1 MKAIEVHN
9 LRKTFR
15 QRRRP
20 PGLGGALRALVR
32 PAYGEVE
39 AVNGVSFAIEPG
51 EIVAFIG
58 PNGAGKST
66 TIKMLT
72 GILHPTAGEGTVL
85 GLTPW
90 RERTRLAHHIA
101 SVFGQRSQL
110 SYHLPARDSFELL
123 ASIYELDGRTYR
135 NRVGQLIKLFELGPL
150 IDTPVRRLSLGE
162 RMRCEVAASLLH
174 RPRVLFLDEPTIG
187 LDVIAKQ
194 TIRDLIR
201 RLNEEEGTTVLLT
214 SHDAG
219 DVEHVCRRAIVIN
232 HGRLM
237 FDDTVA
243 TLRREFLAAKVID
256 LVLAERASPVEYPG
270 VRCVE
275 HDDYRMRLEVD
286 TTVQQVDLIVAH
298 LVSRLRVADITISD
312 PPMEE
317 VIAEMYRRGVAAED
331 GVRPAPGGSRRSSC
345 APRADGPDSH
355 VPEATRT
362 ANGVPAPAASVAAQ
376 CAEE

>member
-1 MKAIEVHN
+1 MTAIAVSD
-9 LRKTFR
+9 LSKSFR
-15 QRRRP
+15 QRVRAA
-20 PGLGGALRALVR
+20 GLGGAMRALAR
-32 PAYGEVE
+32 PRYTEVE
-39 AVNGVSFAIEPG
+39 AVSGVSFRIEPG

-72 GILHPTAGEGTVL
+72 GILFPTSGMATVL

-90 RERTRLAHHIA
+90 RERTRLAYGIA

-110 SYHLPARDSFELL
+110 SYHLPPRDSFDLL
-123 ASIYELDGRTYR
+123 ASIYELDEPQYR
-135 NRVGQLIKLFELGPL
+135 RRVGELVELFEIGRLME
-150 IDTPVRRLSLGE
+150 TPVRKLSLGE

-187 LDVIAKQ
+187 LDVVAKQ

-232 HGRLM
+232 HGLLM
-237 FDDTVA
+237 FDDSVA
-243 TLRREFLAAKVID
+243 TLRRDFLATKVID
-256 LVLAERASPVEYPG
+256 LVLAERTPPVQYPG
-270 VRCVE
+270 VRTVQQ
-275 HDDYRMRLEVD
+275 DDFRLRLEVD
-286 TTVQQVDLIVAH
+286 TAHQQVDLLVAH
-298 LVSRLRVADITISD
+298 LVSRLPVADITIAD

-317 VIAEMYRRGVAAED
+317 VIAEMYRRGT
-331 GVRPAPGGSRRSSC
+331 GGS
-345 APRADGPDSH
+345 G
-355 VPEATRT
+355 
-362 ANGVPAPAASVAAQ
+362 
-376 CAEE
+376 

>member
-1 MKAIEVHN
+1 MNAIHVRD

-15 QRRRP
+15 QRKRA
-20 PGLGGALRALVR
+20 PGLAGALRGLVH
-32 PAYGEVE
+32 AHYTEVE
-39 AVNGVSFAIEPG
+39 AVRGVSFEIEAG
-51 EIVAFIG
+51 EVVAFIG

-72 GILHPTAGEGTVL
+72 GILYPTSGEGTVL

-90 RERTRLAHHIA
+90 RERTRLAFHIA

-110 SYHLPARDSFELL
+110 SYHLPARDSFDLL
-123 ASIYELDGRTYR
+123 ASIYELEDRAYR
-135 NRVGQLIKLFELGPL
+135 ERVGELTDLFEIGRL
-150 IDTPVRRLSLGE
+150 IETPVRRLSLGE

-187 LDVIAKQ
+187 LDVVAKQ

-219 DVEHVCRRAIVIN
+219 DVEHLCRRAIVIN
-232 HGRLM
+232 HGALM
-237 FDDTVA
+237 FDDSVA
-243 TLRREFLAAKVID
+243 TLRREFLGTKVID
-256 LVLAERASPVEYPG
+256 LVLAERAGPVQYPG
-270 VRCVE
+270 VRCVSHE
-275 HDDYRMRLEVD
+275 DYRVRLEVD
-286 TTVQQVDLIVAH
+286 AGEQQVDLIVAH

-317 VIAEMYRRGVAAED
+317 VIAEMYQRGRREGERGA
-331 GVRPAPGGSRRSSC
+331 GSEER
-345 APRADGPDSH
+345 D
-355 VPEATRT
+355 E
-362 ANGVPAPAASVAAQ
+362 AASSGMASAVLVSDEAVRH
-376 CAEE
+376 E

>member
-1 MKAIEVHN
+1 MNAIDVRD

-15 QRRRP
+15 RRLRP
-20 PGLGGALRALVR
+20 SGTGGALRALLSPR
-32 PAYGEVE
+32 YQEIE
-39 AVNGVSFAIEPG
+39 AVRDVSFTVAPG

-72 GILHPTAGEGTVL
+72 GILYPTAGSATVL

-90 RERTRLAHHIA
+90 RERTRLAFSIA

-110 SYHLPARDSFELL
+110 SYHLPPRDSFDLL
-123 ASIYELDGRTYR
+123 AAIYELEPADYHARLGELVELFDLGR
-135 NRVGQLIKLFELGPL
+135 LL
-150 IDTPVRRLSLGE
+150 DTPVRRLSLGE

-187 LDVIAKQ
+187 LDVVAKQ

-201 RLNEEEGTTVLLT
+201 RLNEDEGTTVLLT

-237 FDDTVA
+237 FDDSVA
-243 TLRREFLAAKVID
+243 RLRREYLSTKVID
-256 LVLAERASPVEYPG
+256 LVLAERTGLVQYPG
-270 VRCVE
+270 VRVVAE
-275 HDDYRMRLEVD
+275 GEYHLRLEVD
-286 TTVQQVDLIVAH
+286 TGRQQVDLLVAH
-298 LVSRLRVADITISD
+298 LVSRLKVADITISD

-317 VIAEMYRRGVAAED
+317 VIAEMYRRGAGEALPTA
-331 GVRPAPGGSRRSSC
+331 GGGAPC
-345 APRADGPDSH
+345 AG
-355 VPEATRT
+355 
-362 ANGVPAPAASVAAQ
+362 
-376 CAEE
+376 

>member
-1 MKAIEVHN
+1 MNAIEVRD
-9 LRKTFR
+9 LRKVFSKRR
-15 QRRRP
+15 QA
-20 PGLGGALRALVR
+20 PGLKGALAGMVRARHDEVR
-32 PAYGEVE
+32 
-39 AVNGVSFAIEPG
+39 AVAGVSFAIAPG
-51 EIVAFIG
+51 ELVAFIG

-72 GILHPTAGEGTVL
+72 GILHPTSGEAAVL

-90 RERTRLAHHIA
+90 RERTRLAFSIA

-110 SYHLPARDSFELL
+110 SYHLPPRDSFDLL
-123 ASIYELDGRTYR
+123 ASIYELEQGAYR
-135 NRVGQLIKLFELGPL
+135 DRLGMLADLFEIGRLM
-150 IDTPVRRLSLGE
+150 DTPVRRLSLGE

-194 TIRDLIR
+194 TIRDLIL
-201 RLNEEEGTTVLLT
+201 RLNQEEGTTVLLT

-219 DVEHVCRRAIVIN
+219 DVEQVCKRAIVIN

-237 FDDTVA
+237 FDDSVA
-243 TLRREFLAAKVID
+243 TLRREFLGSKVID
-256 LVLAERASPVEYPG
+256 LVLAEQSAPVEYPG

-275 HDDYRMRLEVD
+275 HDSYRMRLEVD
-286 TTVQQVDLIVAH
+286 TAQQQLDLVVAR

-317 VIAEMYRRGVAAED
+317 VIAEMYRRGAD
-331 GVRPAPGGSRRSSC
+331 TPALARR
-345 APRADGPDSH
+345 
-355 VPEATRT
+355 EA
-362 ANGVPAPAASVAAQ
+362 
-376 CAEE
+376 